1 VKLGTLLKDSQTG
14 NIGVVIE
21 NNDTKMTI
29 YWSESDTRERFF
41 IENFN
46 KWILAGII
54 KPIEIKR
61 RSYEQS
67 SSR

>member
-1 VKLGTLLKDSQTG
+1 MKLGTLLKDSETG

-21 NNDTKMTI
+21 NDDMKMTV

-67 SSR
+67 TG